1 MFDFLFQNK
10 NGEQQSYMDMIS
22 VEIKKLE
29 LSKMAIQKAKGMI
42 SHAIAKSEFIVQRK
56 NGRTKDHI
64 YWILNIRPNPNET
77 ATDFWISAIDKLLT
91 YGECLICRVGD
102 HLYIADSYTDDNAVM
117 LPKRYSNVTIKANG
131 ETLMLG
137 KSFLADDV
145 IHLRAQNDKI
155 RGYLEKVLKMY
166 DDVTSA
172 LASAK
177 KLDST
182 PKFTLDVP
190 GSIPVIQTKDE
201 NGNIKML
208 SIDMYK
214 QKIKELLESDNIEIL
229 QNSNGMKLSS
239 LKMESNISSEDIVK
253 MANEIFTEC
262 AFAFDIP
269 KAVFLGEITEKADS
283 TNEFITYAVGWIVEL
298 LNDSFNAK
306 LVGEQDYLAG
316 ERIWVDMS
324 RFKHR
329 DILESAANLD
339 KLRSIG
345 FNFDEIRTTV
355 GWEELNTEFSQ
366 ERVITKNY
374 TNDLG
379 GETSEVQNTDD

>member
-131 ETLMLG
+131 ETFMLG

-306 LVGEQDYLAG
+306 LVGEKDYLAG

-379 GETSEVQNTDD
+379 GEKSEA

>member
-10 NGEQQSYMDMIS
+10 NGEQQSYMDMIT

-56 NGRTKDHI
+56 DGRKKDHI

-131 ETLMLG
+131 ETLMLD

-172 LASAK
+172 LASSKRWKAH
-177 KLDST
+177 L
-182 PKFTLDVP
+182 
-190 GSIPVIQTKDE
+190 
-201 NGNIKML
+201 N
-208 SIDMYK
+208 
-214 QKIKELLESDNIEIL
+214 LL
-229 QNSNGMKLSS
+229 
-239 LKMESNISSEDIVK
+239 
-253 MANEIFTEC
+253 
-262 AFAFDIP
+262 
-269 KAVFLGEITEKADS
+269 
-283 TNEFITYAVGWIVEL
+283 
-298 LNDSFNAK
+298 
-306 LVGEQDYLAG
+306 
-316 ERIWVDMS
+316 
-324 RFKHR
+324 
-329 DILESAANLD
+329 
-339 KLRSIG
+339 
-345 FNFDEIRTTV
+345 
-355 GWEELNTEFSQ
+355 
-366 ERVITKNY
+366 
-374 TNDLG
+374 
-379 GETSEVQNTDD
+379 

>member
-10 NGEQQSYMDMIS
+10 NGRLQSYMDMIS
-22 VEIKKLE
+22 VEVKKLE

-42 SHAIAKSEFIVQRK
+42 AHAIAKSEFVVQRTD
-56 NGRTKDHI
+56 GRKKDHV

-91 YGECLICRVGD
+91 YGECLICNVGGY
-102 HLYIADSYTDDNAVM
+102 LYIADAYTDDNAVM
-117 LPKRYSNVTIKANG
+117 MPRIYKNVTIIANG
-131 ETLMLG
+131 ETFRLN
-137 KSFLADDV
+137 KNFRSDDV
-145 IHLRAQNDKI
+145 ILLRAQNKKI
-155 RGYLEKVLKMY
+155 REYMEKVLTLY
-166 DDVTSA
+166 DSVTSS
-172 LASAK
+172 LATAK
-177 KLDST
+177 KLAST

-190 GSIPVIQTKDE
+190 TSMPLIQTKDA
-201 NGNIKML
+201 NGKIKTL
-208 SIDMYK
+208 TIDAYK
-214 QKIKELLESDNIEIL
+214 NKIKELLESNNIEIL
-229 QNSNGMKLSS
+229 QNSNGMSIES

-298 LNDSFNAK
+298 LNDSLNAK
-306 LVGEQDYLAG
+306 LVGEKDYLKG
-316 ERIWVDMS
+316 ERIWIDMS

-345 FNFDEIRTTV
+345 FTFDEIRETI
-355 GWEELNTEFSQ
+355 GWESLNTEFSQ

-374 TNDLG
+374 TNELG
-379 GETSEVQNTDD
+379 GEEDGSQNADT

>member
-10 NGEQQSYMDMIS
+10 NGEQQSYMDMIT

-56 NGRTKDHI
+56 DGRKKDHI

-117 LPKRYSNVTIKANG
+117 LPKRYNNVTIKANG
-131 ETLMLG
+131 ETLMLD

-177 KLDST
+177 KMDST

-253 MANEIFTEC
+253 IANEIFTEC
-262 AFAFDIP
+262 AFDIP
-269 KAVFLGEITEKADS
+269 KAVFLGEITEKGDS

-355 GWEELNTEFSQ
+355 GWEELNTKFSQ

-379 GETSEVQNTDD
+379 GETSEGQNTDD

>member
-1 MFDFLFQNK
+1 
-10 NGEQQSYMDMIS
+10 
-22 VEIKKLE
+22 
-29 LSKMAIQKAKGMI
+29 
-42 SHAIAKSEFIVQRK
+42 
-56 NGRTKDHI
+56 
-64 YWILNIRPNPNET
+64 
-77 ATDFWISAIDKLLT
+77 
-91 YGECLICRVGD
+91 
-102 HLYIADSYTDDNAVM
+102 M
-117 LPKRYSNVTIKANG
+117 LD
-131 ETLMLG
+131 

-172 LASAK
+172 LASSK
-177 KLDST
+177 KMEST

-190 GSIPVIQTKDE
+190 ASVPVIQTKDE
-201 NGNIKML
+201 NGNVKML

-306 LVGEQDYLAG
+306 LVGEKDYLAG

-379 GETSEVQNTDD
+379 GEKGEA

>member
-10 NGEQQSYMDMIS
+10 NGEQQSYMDMIT

-56 NGRTKDHI
+56 DGRKKDHI

-131 ETLMLG
+131 ETLMLD

-177 KLDST
+177 KMDST

-214 QKIKELLESDNIEIL
+214 QKIKELLESDDIEIL

-306 LVGEQDYLAG
+306 LVGEKDYLAG

-379 GETSEVQNTDD
+379 GEKSEA